1 MKKKIILPI
10 FALIFGIFFSGN
22 AFAENNG
29 SVLSVVEIRFDYKKA
44 FSLATNQTAVW
55 VEDEN
60 GKVVK
65 TVYVSDFTAKKRGY
79 RKRENALVHWVS
91 AVNPDSLSDK
101 EIDAVSSATL
111 NNGNQKFIW
120 DLTDS
125 NGSKVADG
133 KYFIKVEGTL
143 YWQSNVLYSAQVD
156 LSDGS
161 LKVGEIQQNRSEQAN
176 TKNENMILNV
186 RIFADQ

>member
-1 MKKKIILPI
+1 MKKKIILPV
-10 FALIFGIFFSGN
+10 FALISGIFFSGN
-22 AFAENNG
+22 VFAENEG
-29 SVLSVVEIRFDYKKA
+29 SVSSVVEVSFDYKKA

-55 VEDEN
+55 VEDEG

-79 RKRENALVHWVS
+79 RKRENALVHWVA

-101 EIDAVSSATL
+101 EIDAVSAATL
-111 NNGNQKFIW
+111 KNGTQKFIW

-125 NGSKVADG
+125 SGSKVADG

-143 YWQSNVLYSAQVD
+143 YWKSNVLYSAQVD
-156 LSDGS
+156 LSGGA
-161 LKVGEIQQNRSEQAN
+161 LKVGEIQQNRSEPAN

-186 RIFADQ
+186 RIFAD